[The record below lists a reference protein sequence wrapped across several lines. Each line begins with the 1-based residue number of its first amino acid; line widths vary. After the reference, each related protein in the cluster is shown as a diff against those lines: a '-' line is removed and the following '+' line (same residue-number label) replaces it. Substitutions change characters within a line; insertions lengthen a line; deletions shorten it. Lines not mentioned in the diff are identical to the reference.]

1 MKCRAVEMLL
11 SRRTALMLAGAAAL
25 SGCALPGA
33 GEPPQLYTLTPKST
47 FSSDLPTVDWQMIVE
62 RPIAAA
68 GLNSQKIA
76 LQRSPVTLDYF
87 ARASWTDTAP
97 QLVQTLLI
105 ESFENTGKIRAVTRE
120 STSLR
125 PDYVLQT
132 ELREFQAEYTSPA
145 QPPTVRVRLNAKLIR
160 LPDRTIIGNQT
171 VERTWTAAK
180 PDMESVVL
188 AFDEALG
195 KVMKQVVEWTLVT
208 PGTTARPTRPGA

>member
-1 MKCRAVEMLL
+1 MNRSVVNGTI
-11 SRRTALMLAGAAAL
+11 SRRSLLTVAGAAVL
-25 SGCALPGA
+25 GGCALPGG

-47 FSSDLPTVDWQMIVE
+47 FSPDLPKVDWQMIVE

-87 ARASWTDTAP
+87 AHANWTDTAP

-132 ELREFQAEYTSPA
+132 ELREFQAEYTTGA
-145 QPPTVRVRLNAKLIR
+145 QAPTVRVRLNAKLIR

-171 VERTWTAAK
+171 VERTWTATKA
-180 PDMESVVL
+180 DMESIVL

-195 KVMKQVVEWTLVT
+195 KVMKQIVEWTLVT
-208 PGTTARPTRPGA
+208 PGTTARPSRPGA